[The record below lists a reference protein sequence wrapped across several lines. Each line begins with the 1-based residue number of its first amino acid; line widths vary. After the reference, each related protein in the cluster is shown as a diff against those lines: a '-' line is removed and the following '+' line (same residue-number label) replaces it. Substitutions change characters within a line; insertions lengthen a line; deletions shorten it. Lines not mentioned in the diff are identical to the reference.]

1 MAILKHNPTSLFPQY
16 KNYSHAIETSS
27 GSRHLF
33 ISGLNG
39 YEKDGQSMPESF
51 TEQGELIW
59 KYIGEIL
66 KSANMSYNNLIS
78 VRTYLSSPEYD
89 AENMALRKKF
99 LGDHEPTLTVI
110 CCQLLETKWKLEVEA
125 IAAD

>member
-1 MAILKHNPTSLFPQY
+1 
-16 KNYSHAIETSS
+16 
-27 GSRHLF
+27 
-33 ISGLNG
+33 
-39 YEKDGQSMPESF
+39 MPESF

>member
-1 MAILKHNPTSLFPQY
+1 MAILKHNPPSLFPQY

-110 CCQLLETKWKLEVEA
+110 CCQLLETKWKLEA